1 MGYRSTDTI
10 LIRHRTARTAAQGR
24 TLLSVTAKEDNMMT
38 DAIEA
43 RLNTA
48 GVVLPEAA
56 APAANYVPYVTTGK
70 LLQTSGQLP
79 MEGGKIAVTGKLGD
93 SVSLE
98 DAQRAARLCAINVL
112 AQAKAAVGG
121 DWTRVSRL
129 LKLTVFVASAPHF
142 VEQHKVANGASDFLV
157 EILGDDGR
165 HARSAV
171 GVPALPM
178 DAAVEIEALFELA

>member
-1 MGYRSTDTI
+1 MMSDTI
-10 LIRHRTARTAAQGR
+10 ESR
-24 TLLSVTAKEDNMMT
+24 LSA
-38 DAIEA
+38 
-43 RLNTA
+43 A
-48 GVVLPEAA
+48 GVILPEAA
-56 APAANYVPYVTTGK
+56 APAANYVPYVVTGT

-79 MEGGKIAVTGKLGD
+79 LEGGKIAVIGKLGGG
-93 SVSLE
+93 VSLE
-98 DAQRAARLCAINVL
+98 DGQRAARLCAVNVL
-112 AQAKAAVGG
+112 AQAKAAVDG

-129 LKLTVFVASAPHF
+129 LKLTVFVASEPDF

-157 EILGDDGR
+157 DILGDCGR